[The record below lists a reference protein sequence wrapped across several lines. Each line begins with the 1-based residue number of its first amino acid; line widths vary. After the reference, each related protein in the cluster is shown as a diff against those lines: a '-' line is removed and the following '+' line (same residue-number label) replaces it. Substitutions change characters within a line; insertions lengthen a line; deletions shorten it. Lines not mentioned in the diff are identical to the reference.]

1 MKIICNKLMLKYLD
15 IQNKLFLY
23 VLMAVQAIKVYTL
36 NITLLI
42 INVVTLS
49 SNATAIY
56 GRLKDSFS

>member
-1 MKIICNKLMLKYLD
+1 MKIICNKLILKYSD
-15 IQNKLFLY
+15 NHNKLFLY
-23 VLMAVQAIKVYTL
+23 VLLAVQAIKVYTL

-56 GRLKDSFS
+56 GRLKDSSS